1 MERFADKLTKKLVLH
16 QIIKY
21 EDKELYSYGIWQG
34 ILLLFNILT
43 AMVISCLFGMLWQ
56 GVVFTVT
63 YAFLRTHAGGYHSR
77 TATKCHFFSIVLL
90 SGALSLI
97 KFAPWNNIGIMI
109 SLLLS
114 GTIILAL
121 SPVEDENKK
130 LDETERSVF
139 KKRTKSIFFMLTIL
153 VLLANRT
160 RQSAISI
167 CITMSIC
174 TSAFMLILG
183 EIKNRAIKKG

>member
-1 MERFADKLTKKLVLH
+1 MEHFADKLTEKLILH

-43 AMVISCLFGMLWQ
+43 AMVISSLFGMLWQ

-77 TATKCHFFSIVLL
+77 TATRCYFFSILLL

-97 KFAPWNNIGIMI
+97 KFISWNNMGIMI
-109 SLLLS
+109 TLLLS
-114 GTIILAL
+114 GTVILAL
-121 SPVEDENKK
+121 APVEDENKK
-130 LDETERSVF
+130 LDETEQAVF
-139 KKRTKSIFFMLTIL
+139 KKRTKSVFFILTIL
-153 VLLANRT
+153 VLIANRIGLA
-160 RQSAISI
+160 AISI
-167 CITMSIC
+167 CITVSIC